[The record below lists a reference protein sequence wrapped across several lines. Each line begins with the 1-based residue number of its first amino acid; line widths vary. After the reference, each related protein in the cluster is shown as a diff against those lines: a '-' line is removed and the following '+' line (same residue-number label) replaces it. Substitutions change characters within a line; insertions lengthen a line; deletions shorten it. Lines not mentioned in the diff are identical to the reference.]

1 MQGFL
6 RLEQF
11 GASPSETDSNMGKP
25 KADPEQKRQRG
36 NVERGLFN
44 HFEPGGSKCMTDV
57 TGEDETWVP
66 FYGTF

>member
-1 MQGFL
+1 
-6 RLEQF
+6 
-11 GASPSETDSNMGKP
+11 MGKP